1 MGLPVTETAAR
12 LEALGEVA
20 DRLMLE
26 KLKKKIIAVL
36 NAVEG
41 VRTPGHFL
49 IQSDMEQMRR
59 ISVR

>member
-1 MGLPVTETAAR
+1 MTEAAAR

-20 DRLMLE
+20 DCLMLE

-41 VRTPGHFL
+41 VRAPDHFL
-49 IQSDMEQMRR
+49 MQSDMEQMRR